1 MAQRSNQ
8 TAIEN
13 DFLPAMKPLKKKG
26 LGFDISFI
34 IVYLLVD
41 FSYGVKLVKLVKRS
55 IRQSTSGKVHTTYLD
70 KLEIFH
76 QPFGHNFG

>member
-1 MAQRSNQ
+1 
-8 TAIEN
+8 
-13 DFLPAMKPLKKKG
+13 
-26 LGFDISFI
+26 
-34 IVYLLVD
+34 LVD